1 MISTSMYV
9 SSPLILSISTRL
21 RASDGPMTT
30 TGSMVFAMDAMSSK
44 GIRAVCVSLT
54 TGSVLGESHSKERMP
69 SLPTVIQTLSMYQET
84 VSALVSSEQR

>member
-1 MISTSMYV
+1 
-9 SSPLILSISTRL
+9 
-21 RASDGPMTT
+21 
-30 TGSMVFAMDAMSSK
+30 MVFAMDAMSSK

-54 TGSVLGESHSKERMP
+54 TGSVLGASHSKERMP